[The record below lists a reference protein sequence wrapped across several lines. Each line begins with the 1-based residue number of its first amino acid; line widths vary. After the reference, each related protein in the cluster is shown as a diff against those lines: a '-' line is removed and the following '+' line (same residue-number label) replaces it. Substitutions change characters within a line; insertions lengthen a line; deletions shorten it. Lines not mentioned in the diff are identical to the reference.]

1 MLFGIALALGG
12 DVLVDVLDV
21 GQGDAILIRGGGKVV
36 LIDAGDRSAD
46 TEDQLRTLGV
56 TRLDLVVATH
66 PHADHIGRM
75 EQVLRRFE
83 VGLFMDNGF
92 PHDTATY
99 SAMIAAVEERQI
111 PYRSGRVGMTLN
123 LGDEAVLT
131 VLSPPDSAFTGTRSD
146 LNSNSV
152 VVMLDHRDVEM
163 LFTGD
168 SEEPTERALVRN
180 GLPKFEVVKVAH
192 HGSAHSSVHSFV
204 EAVVDPALP
213 TFALVSVGDGNRY
226 DHPDHDAMMRWRDAG
241 AMVFRTDKS
250 GQIRIVSDGVTVEA
264 FEGPLSELGV
274 DWPMSLIRAAREAP
288 RSLGGGSGSRRGG
301 TGR

>member
-1 MLFGIALALGG
+1 MWALLGFALAG

-21 GQGDAILIRGGGKVV
+21 GQGDAILIRGGGKAV

-46 TEDQLRTLGV
+46 TEAQLRTIGV

-75 EQVLRRFE
+75 EQVLRGFE

-99 SAMIAAVEERQI
+99 EAMMTAVEERKI
-111 PYRSGRVGMTLN
+111 PYRSGRVGMTMN
-123 LGDEAVLT
+123 LGDEATLT

-152 VVMLDHRDVEM
+152 VMLLDHGEVEM

-180 GLPKFEVVKVAH
+180 GLPKCEVVKVPH
-192 HGSAHSSVHSFV
+192 HGSAHSSVHAFV
-204 EAVVDPALP
+204 EAVVDPELP
-213 TFALVSVGDGNRY
+213 TFAIVSVGEGNRY
-226 DHPDHDAMMRWRDAG
+226 DHPDHDAMMRWRHAG

-250 GQIRIVSDGVTVEA
+250 GQIRLVSDGLTVEA
-264 FEGPLSELGV
+264 FEGPLEELGAE
-274 DWPMSLIRAAREAP
+274 WPMPLLRAARGTRPA
-288 RSLGGGSGSRRGG
+288 GGGARRGG
-301 TGR
+301 SAP